1 MLALCI
7 YALGALAAES
17 FAPMSSATR
26 QILDYADNVVCALF
40 FVDFL
45 QQLARA
51 PNRWRYFVQWGWIDL
66 LSSIPMVDA
75 LRVGRAARLL
85 RIVRVLRAVRSTR
98 IIAATLL
105 RHRAQGAF
113 LAATLLSILLV
124 VASSIAILQFE
135 QVEAAN
141 IKTAQDAFWW
151 AFVTITTV
159 GYGDRFPV
167 TSEGRIVAGMLMTA
181 GVGLFGTFSGFVA
194 SWFLSAGE
202 REQESEIDAL
212 RKEIRSL
219 RDAIELRSPAQCSSR
234 IDQACIEPT
243 SPRIGASA
251 SIPSSSHTATQV
263 AASNSPPPS

>member
-1 MLALCI
+1 MSKVESGVLTPRAPVPIDRPGPFQLFMLVLCV

-17 FAPMSSATR
+17 FAPVSADTR
-26 QILDYADNVVCALF
+26 KILEYADNVVCSLF
-40 FVDFL
+40 FADFL

-66 LSSIPMVDA
+66 LSSVPMVDA

-98 IIAATLL
+98 IIASMLL
-105 RHRAQGAF
+105 RRRAEGVF
-113 LAATLLSILLV
+113 LAATLLSLLLV

-135 QVEAAN
+135 QVESAN

-167 TSEGRIVAGMLMTA
+167 TSEGRVIAGMLMTA

-194 SWFLSAGE
+194 SWFLSSGE
-202 REQESEIDAL
+202 RQQESETEAL
-212 RKEIRSL
+212 RKEIRAL
-219 RDAIELRSPAQCSSR
+219 REAIEL
-234 IDQACIEPT
+234 
-243 SPRIGASA
+243 GASHA
-251 SIPSSSHTATQV
+251 APSRRSGVDTA
-263 AASNSPPPS
+263 PPES